1 MKNAFTLVMMIVL
14 TGCIRSANN
23 QLQGRWNFGYT
34 DMPSFDSTMQEIS
47 ETNGEEGQRAYEK
60 FFLDNKLVLRKDN
73 SFDLVL
79 FRNYLHG
86 NWAYTDSTKQL
97 IFSGM
102 AANKG
107 FSCRVDSA
115 KPYLLQLRF
124 DSIAI
129 HSILTIQD
137 TGEAYRSFTQNAE
150 YVLRL
155 YPDELRYS
163 SQDND
168 PYSKTNN
175 NWRIK
180 PLHAETDAELMAR
193 VNNHLQ
199 FWKLLFTDAIDKD
212 KAYIAYNWF
221 ASPLV
226 VAANGVA
233 LRKYERVKDNW
244 NSYFYDSIQ
253 AKQGYVLMQKSFSK
267 EIKIPNGDS
276 RYRNDIDMINQLIS
290 NLESRQ

>member
-1 MKNAFTLVMMIVL
+1 MKNTFTLVMLIVL

-23 QLQGRWNFGYT
+23 QLQGRWDFGYT
-34 DMPSFDSTMQEIS
+34 NMPSFDSTMQEIS
-47 ETNGEEGQRAYEK
+47 EANGEELPTTYQK

-86 NWAYTDSTKQL
+86 NWAYTDSSKQL
-97 IFSGM
+97 RFSGM
-102 AANKG
+102 AATKD

-115 KPYLLQLRF
+115 KPFLLQLRF

-129 HSILTIQD
+129 HSIVTIQD

-163 SQDND
+163 SQDID

-175 NWRIK
+175 NWPIK
-180 PLHAETDAELMAR
+180 PKHAETDAELKAR

-199 FWKLLFTDAIDKD
+199 FWKLLFTDAISKD
-212 KAYIAYNWF
+212 KSYIAYNWF

-233 LRKYERVKDNW
+233 LGKYDKVKAGW
-244 NSYFYDSIQ
+244 NSYFYDTIQ
-253 AKQGYVLMQKSFSK
+253 AKQSYALMQKSFSK

-290 NLESRQ
+290 NLDNPQ